1 MSKLNKNKKIG
12 LALGGGSVLGAAH
25 IGVLRAIEEA
35 EIEICCIAG
44 TSIGAF
50 IAALFAFGKSSND
63 IKQLTKGLDWLDI
76 SSIELSNLG
85 LLSNVKLGKL
95 IVKSIGDKYL
105 EEADLTLAAVATDIS
120 SGKKVILKKGSIVD
134 AVNASS
140 ALPGIFK
147 PIEINGKLLV
157 DGAVLE
163 NVPISPLKEFGAEQ
177 IIAVD
182 LNAKHTYKKPEN
194 IIDVLLNAFNMT
206 LTNLSTL
213 QTKDVEFIIAPDLSE
228 FNLIETD
235 QFEEL
240 IEKGYADTKEYLRSI
255 L

>member
-1 MSKLNKNKKIG
+1 MANLDKNKKIG

-25 IGVLRAIEEA
+25 IGVLKAIEEE

-50 IAALFAFGKSSND
+50 IASLFAFGKSSDD
-63 IKQLTKGLDWLDI
+63 IKQLTEGLDWLDI
-76 SSIELSNLG
+76 SRIELSNLG

-95 IVKSIGDKYL
+95 IVKSIGDKNL
-105 EEADLTLAAVATDIS
+105 EEADLTLAVVAADIGT
-120 SGKKVILKKGSIVD
+120 GKKVILKKGSIVD

-147 PIEINGKLLV
+147 PVEINGQLLV
-157 DGAVLE
+157 DGGVLE
-163 NVPISPLKEFGAEQ
+163 NVPISPLKEFEAEQ
-177 IIAVD
+177 VIAVD
-182 LNAKHTYKKPEN
+182 LNAKHSYKKPEN

-228 FNLIETD
+228 FNLIDTD
-235 QFEEL
+235 QFEDL
-240 IEKGYADTKEYLRSI
+240 IAKGYQDAKEYLNSI